1 MVKLA
6 STLPKEHESNG
17 LEANSRHLIAAYQSQ
32 DTIAVVA
39 LVRTKDCTDTE
50 DFVRVPRIEI
60 VHIEGAFN
68 PDDEDALRSLLVS
81 LHDDRM
87 KHRKQPLDLP
97 DIDEDA
103 ATLSDPLAIEAGEYV
118 VDAEVVD
125 DPYEGLAA
133 TDAVVEEE
141 FDGEDVV
148 GPAELTGAEA

>member
-17 LEANSRHLIAAYQSQ
+17 LESNSRHLIAAYTSQ
-32 DTIAVVA
+32 DTIPVIA

-97 DIDEDA
+97 DIDDDVEQA
-103 ATLSDPLAIEAGEYV
+103 EPLALEAGDV
-118 VDAEVVD
+118 VDAEIVD
-125 DPYEGLAA
+125 KSPL
-133 TDAVVEEE
+133 
-141 FDGEDVV
+141 
-148 GPAELTGAEA
+148 ELTGADQ

>member
-17 LEANSRHLIAAYQSQ
+17 LESNSRHLIAAYQSQ
-32 DTIAVVA
+32 DTIPVIA

-87 KHRKQPLDLP
+87 RHRKQPLDLP
-97 DIDEDA
+97 DVDEA
-103 ATLSDPLAIEAGEYV
+103 PLVSDPLTLEAGDDV

-125 DPYEGLAA
+125 D
-133 TDAVVEEE
+133 
-141 FDGEDVV
+141 DG
-148 GPAELTGAEA
+148 PLELTGAEADQ

>member
-17 LEANSRHLIAAYQSQ
+17 LESNSRHLIAAYTSQ
-32 DTIAVVA
+32 DTIPVIA

-68 PDDEDALRSLLVS
+68 DDDADAVRSLLVS
-81 LHDDRM
+81 LHDDRV

-97 DIDEDA
+97 DTDTAPEISE
-103 ATLSDPLAIEAGEYV
+103 PLALDAGEDV
-118 VDAEVVD
+118 VDAELVD
-125 DPYEGLAA
+125 DDTYRALESA
-133 TDAVVEEE
+133 TAPMNPEE
-141 FDGEDVV
+141 D
-148 GPAELTGAEA
+148 

>member
-6 STLPKEHESNG
+6 STLPKEHEANG

-32 DTIAVVA
+32 DTIPVIA

-68 PDDEDALRSLLVS
+68 PDDEDAVRSLLVS
-81 LHDDRM
+81 LHDDRVR
-87 KHRKQPLDLP
+87 HTKQPLDLP
-97 DIDEDA
+97 DVEEDLA
-103 ATLSDPLAIEAGEYV
+103 VSDPLAIEAGEDV

-125 DPYEGLAA
+125 EDGPLA
-133 TDAVVEEE
+133 
-141 FDGEDVV
+141 
-148 GPAELTGAEA
+148 LTGAEGDR